1 MRIGFS
7 SQAAPMWD
15 LPTLITNAASHG
27 YDGIELRGLA
37 GQLDLPMLPQLSAHP
52 EQVKALCT
60 EHKVELVC
68 LSSSVALDSTD
79 RKTLA
84 RQIGELTDYVEL
96 ADALGCPF
104 VKIFAGEVQERDNLR
119 AAQARIAQA
128 LIEVAPIASRRGVTI
143 LVENGNDL
151 ADSAA
156 MWFLVD
162 AAESPAIQVCW
173 NQCHALTVGERPT
186 TSIPRLGTKIGMVHV
201 CDADFDDCGLLIGYK
216 ALGEGNAE
224 VARQVELL
232 KGLAYRGYLMFDW
245 PRLWDASLPHPDA
258 VLPEAARFLREQI
271 DTKQNIL
278 SAYKGDKRPTK
289 FCRSVAAGE

>member
-1 MRIGFS
+1 
-7 SQAAPMWD
+7 MWD
-15 LPTLITNAASHG
+15 LPTLITNAASYG

-52 EQVKALCT
+52 EQVNAMCA

-79 RKTLA
+79 RKTLT
-84 RQIGELTDYVEL
+84 RQISELTEYVEL

-104 VKIFAGEVQERDNLR
+104 VKIFAGEVQKRDHLR

-143 LVENGNDL
+143 LIENGNDL

-201 CDADFDDCGLLIGYK
+201 CDADFDDCGLLVGYK
-216 ALGEGNAE
+216 SLGEGNAE

-245 PRLWDASLPHPDA
+245 PKLWDASLPHPDV

-271 DTKQNIL
+271 DAKQNIL

-289 FCRSVAAGE
+289 FCRSVAAEE